1 MDNENMK
8 RWRDQEFA
16 KTEHNAD
23 PQCDYPKDC
32 ARVTVELIDEVL
44 ALRAQVTEARRVNEV
59 QIESLRLANDA
70 LVRQR
75 EEARQVARTFIVHAN
90 SSCDEC
96 AAAADI
102 VDAWPLPGVAL

>member
-44 ALRAQVTEARRVNEV
+44 ALRAQVTEAKASLDVSAENFARLHEQLAEARRVARDFHRFCYSRAYREAEEV
-59 QIESLRLANDA
+59 VMSWPAPEES
-70 LVRQR
+70 
-75 EEARQVARTFIVHAN
+75 
-90 SSCDEC
+90 
-96 AAAADI
+96 
-102 VDAWPLPGVAL
+102 

>member
-1 MDNENMK
+1 MDSGGYSDMVDDLANENYK
-8 RWRDQEFA
+8 FRAIIEDLSKQIES
-16 KTEHNAD
+16 
-23 PQCDYPKDC
+23 
-32 ARVTVELIDEVL
+32 
-44 ALRAQVTEARRVNEV
+44 LRAQVTEARRVNEV